1 MSRLFTR
8 GRAGLMAS
16 LLGATVLCAQVPRD
30 TANGI
35 VINGKFDTATEHV
48 LIPVT
53 IGPHVF
59 WCGPD
64 SAFSAL
70 IALDQAK
77 AIAAGLSVSP
87 GVPTPDGNAPS
98 PGDGSTTTTVVVGGV
113 SYANQPVIIRRFP
126 EEAPDMDCVMG
137 VALLRQFVVEFD
149 HMTPRLTLYE
159 RAGYRP
165 PAGAEAIPLLFRTN
179 PRVPYVDIQMTLR
192 DGTQLPLRVVPD
204 TGTSFYGAVLVGR
217 AAALAQSKLPVARA
231 ILHPDPQ
238 TGRITQLMAA
248 RPRAL
253 TVGPFTVN
261 EPVIALLQGN
271 LGNDGSIADGT
282 VGSGF
287 LRRFTVAFDF
297 DGHTMYLTPNERYR
311 QPHLFDA
318 SGVGFIRRGAKDVV
332 FDVIPDSAGAEA
344 GVRIGDVL
352 VEIDGRAAGDLT
364 PAQLRALLSVDGSTR
379 RLVFERDGRSVT
391 VVLRLRARI

>member
-1 MSRLFTR
+1 MSRVFTR
-8 GRAGLMAS
+8 GRATVIAS
-16 LLGATVLCAQVPRD
+16 LLGATVLCAQAPRD

-35 VINGKFDTATEHV
+35 VIDGKFDPATEHV

-53 IGPHVF
+53 IGTHVF
-59 WCGPD
+59 WCNPD
-64 SAFSAL
+64 SGFSAL
-70 IALDQAK
+70 VALDQAK
-77 AIAAGLSVSP
+77 AIAAGLSISP
-87 GVPTPDGNAPS
+87 GVPTPDGNAPP
-98 PGDGSTTTTVVVGGV
+98 PGDRSMTTTVVVGGV
-113 SYANQPVIIRRFP
+113 SYANQSIIVRRFP
-126 EEAPDMDCVMG
+126 EEAPDMDCVIG

-159 RAGYRP
+159 RASYRA
-165 PAGAEAIPLLFRTN
+165 PAGAETVPLLFRTN

-192 DGTQLPLRVVPD
+192 DGTVLPLRVLPD
-204 TGTSFYGAVLVGR
+204 TGTAFFGGVLVGS
-217 AAALAQSKLPVARA
+217 AAARAESELPTARA

-238 TGRITQLMAA
+238 TGRITRLMAA
-248 RPRAL
+248 RPRAI

-271 LGNDGSIADGT
+271 LGGDGSIADGT
-282 VGSGF
+282 LGSGF

-297 DGHTMYLTPNERYR
+297 DGRKMYLTPNERYR
-311 QPHLFDA
+311 QPHVFDA
-318 SGVGFIRRGAKDVV
+318 SGLGFIRRGVRHVV

-352 VEIDGRAAGDLT
+352 VEIDNRAADDLT
-364 PAQLRALLSVDGSTR
+364 PVELRTLLSVDGSTR
-379 RLVFERDGRSVT
+379 RLVFEREGQSVT